1 MQPSTGVRSGGMILI
16 GGPSAHYAWDP
27 ESLMRQI
34 ERVCDGDRHWQLSGS
49 RRTPEAFLE
58 VLKARQLPGLE
69 LLDAGLLPAGWLAE
83 QLPQMQTC
91 WVTPD
96 SASMVYEALTAG
108 CAVGLFDLAAQPGS
122 RVAGAVA
129 ALVDRNLLTTFSR
142 FDSGRQLKL
151 PPTPFAEADRCAKRI
166 LERGW
171 V

>member
-1 MQPSTGVRSGGMILI
+1 MILI
-16 GGPSAHYAWDP
+16 GGPSPHYAWDP
-27 ESLMRQI
+27 DSLLRQI
-34 ERVCDGDRHWQLSGS
+34 ERVCDGGRQWQLSGS
-49 RRTPEAFLE
+49 RRTPQTFLRA
-58 VLKARQLPGLE
+58 LRDRQLPGLE
-69 LLDAGLLPAGWLAE
+69 LHDAASLPPGWLAE
-83 QLPQMQTC
+83 RLPQMQAC

-122 RVAGAVA
+122 RVAGAVSN
-129 ALVDRNLLTTFSR
+129 LIHRNLATPFSR
-142 FDSGRQLKL
+142 FSGGSELKL